1 MYCTA
6 GKLTSPL
13 VIDVNGGR
21 VAAVVCAHCVV
32 SHLSRD
38 FTLRRFISQMNKQ
51 FNKQV
56 SRPVLRFER
65 PVKRIGLLPQ
75 DELYV
80 QKNSFTPVQH
90 TSHRISGKKAGPQ
103 LRTQH
108 NRLQSSEKRSEEQT

>member
-13 VIDVNGGR
+13 VIDVNDGR
-21 VAAVVCAHCVV
+21 VAAVVREHCVV

-38 FTLRRFISQMNKQ
+38 FTLRRFISQMNEQ
-51 FNKQV
+51 FNKRV

-65 PVKRIGLLPQ
+65 PVKGIGLLPQ

-80 QKNSFTPVQH
+80 QKIPSHHGIQH
-90 TSHRISGKKAGPQ
+90 TSHRMSGKKASPH

-108 NRLQSSEKRSEEQT
+108 NRLQ